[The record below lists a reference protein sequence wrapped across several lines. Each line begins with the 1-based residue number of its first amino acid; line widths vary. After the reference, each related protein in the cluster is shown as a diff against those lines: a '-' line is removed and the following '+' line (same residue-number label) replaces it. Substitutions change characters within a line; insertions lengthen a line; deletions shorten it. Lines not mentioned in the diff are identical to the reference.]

1 MKINVHAGHC
11 KSGKTACGAVSLLD
25 ESKENR
31 LITAEVI
38 RLLKADGNTVYDCTN
53 DTASSVN
60 ENLRKIVDKCNAHSV
75 DLDVSIHLNS
85 GRKDKKGDGSVGGTE
100 IWVTASSGIKKTASS
115 RILKNMAALGFKNRG
130 IRITGGLYVLNHTK
144 AKAILIEVCF
154 VDDKDD
160 YNLYKKVG
168 YKKVAEA
175 IAEGIVGHAIKGTS
189 TTKKYQALYDMNI
202 RMSGSINATVIGHL
216 KKGGTIS
223 GTPAANNWLKTSKG
237 YVRIKGEKTTYLKEI

>member
-11 KSGKTACGAVSLLD
+11 LSGKMACGAVGLLD

-38 RLLKADGNTVYDCTN
+38 RLLKADGNAVYDCTN

-60 ENLRKIVDKCNAHSV
+60 DNLTKIVAKCNAHSV

-130 IRITGGLYVLNHTK
+130 IRITDVLYVLNHTK

-175 IAEGIVGHAIKGTS
+175 IAEGIVGHTIKGTS

>member
-1 MKINVHAGHC
+1 
-11 KSGKTACGAVSLLD
+11 
-25 ESKENR
+25 
-31 LITAEVI
+31 
-38 RLLKADGNTVYDCTN
+38 
-53 DTASSVN
+53 
-60 ENLRKIVDKCNAHSV
+60 
-75 DLDVSIHLNS
+75 
-85 GRKDKKGDGSVGGTE
+85 
-100 IWVTASSGIKKTASS
+100 
-115 RILKNMAALGFKNRG
+115 MAALGFKNRG
-130 IRITGGLYVLNHTK
+130 LKITDGLYVLNHTK

-175 IAEGIVGHAIKGTS
+175 IAEGIVGHVIKGTS

-202 RMSGSINATVIGHL
+202 RMSGSINATVIGYL
-216 KKGGTIS
+216 EKGGIIS

>member
-11 KSGKTACGAVSLLD
+11 LSGKTACGAVGLLD

-115 RILKNMAALGFKNRG
+115 RILKNMATLGFKNRG
-130 IRITGGLYVLNHTK
+130 IRITDGLYVLNHTK

-160 YNLYKKVG
+160 YNLYKKVR

-175 IAEGIVGHAIKGTS
+175 IAEGIVGHTIKGAS

-202 RMSGSINATVIGHL
+202 RMSGSINAIVIGHL
-216 KKGGTIS
+216 EKGATIS
-223 GTPAANNWLKTSKG
+223 GTPVANNWLKTSKG
-237 YVRIKGEKTTYLKEI
+237 YVRIKGEKTTYLKQI